1 MATATQIKKFIDEI
15 APIIQKYAKL
25 YGYKVASPIIAQ
37 ACIES
42 AYGTSSLGYKYHN
55 YFGMKCGSSWTG
67 RSVNLS
73 TKEEYKAGTLT
84 SIKANFRVYDSMDA
98 GVKGYF
104 EFISTKR
111 YFNLKTAATPQEYLQ
126 KIKADGYA
134 TSSTYVSTNMSCVT
148 KYNLTKYDNFGVE
161 SEVESGVESEIASGS
176 GATSSTVY
184 FAKYTGNS
192 HSIVDALHSIG
203 ITDAS
208 IPYRK
213 KIAIKNGIENYS
225 GTAAQNTKLLQL
237 LKQGKLIKP

>member
-84 SIKANFRVYDSMDA
+84 SIKANFRVYDSMDS

-111 YFNLKTAATPQEYLQ
+111 YFNLKTAATAQEYLQ

-148 KYNLTKYDNFGVE
+148 KYNLTKYDNFGV
-161 SEVESGVESEIASGS
+161 VEGGN
-176 GATSSTVY
+176 GTTSNTVY

-203 ITDAS
+203 TTDAS
-208 IPYRK
+208 IAARK
-213 KIAIKNGIENYS
+213 KIATKNGIENYT
-225 GTAAQNTKLLQL
+225 GTAAQNLKLLQL
-237 LKQGKLIKP
+237 LKEGKLIKP

>member
-1 MATATQIKKFIDEI
+1 MATATYQVKKFIDEI

-98 GVKGYF
+98 GVRGYF

-111 YFNLKTAATPQEYLQ
+111 YFNLKTAATAQEYLQ

-161 SEVESGVESEIASGS
+161 SEVESEAASGS
-176 GATSSTVY
+176 DTTSNTVY

-213 KIAIKNGIENYS
+213 KIAAKNGIENYT
-225 GTAAQNTKLLQL
+225 GTAAQNLKLLQL
-237 LKQGKLIKP
+237 LKEGKLIKP